1 MNPIDASISQFFS
14 VLAAHHSVVTNV
26 LAPLA
31 NSYFFRG
38 QIIMLVVWWM
48 WFYPGRDRIA
58 RRQVL
63 IATLLACVVGLA
75 IGRIMVSTLPHRVR
89 PSDNPVFHFTVTP
102 FSTPHAP
109 ESSFPSDHA
118 ILFVALA
125 TGILLASRRVGA
137 VVLAYVIALI
147 CFPRLW
153 LGFHFLSDLLAGA
166 IIGAG
171 LVLFFNQHKIRSAVA
186 APVLKFVEAKP
197 HLFYT
202 GLFFFSYQVAEM
214 FDPLRSFLSYVH
226 HRVIPLVLLI
236 LGR

>member
-1 MNPIDASISQFFS
+1 MNPIDAPISLFFS
-14 VLAAHHSVVTNV
+14 SLAAHHSAVTSV

-38 QIIMLVVWWM
+38 QIVMLVLWWL
-48 WFYPGRDRIA
+48 WFYPASDRIA

-63 IATLLACVVGLA
+63 ISTLLACVVGLA
-75 IGRIMVSTLPHRVR
+75 IGRTMVSALPLRVR

-102 FSTPHAP
+102 FSSPHVF

-125 TGILLASRRVGA
+125 CGIFLASRRAGA
-137 VVLAYVIALI
+137 VVLAYVMAVI

-166 IIGAG
+166 AIGAG
-171 LVLFFNQHKIRSAVA
+171 CVLLFNQPRIRSAVA
-186 APVLKFVEAKP
+186 VPVLRLVDVKP

-214 FDPLRSFLSYVH
+214 FDPFRDFLHYLH
-226 HRVIPLVLLI
+226 HGTHLLLLI
-236 LGR
+236 MGG